1 MKLTAARTQ
10 DELQRIV
17 DKELLRRLLAD
28 SPLNLPR
35 VFLYALSFIF
45 MPGGIL
51 GPMLGAVSTAVMA
64 AIAAWLWLWGEPQAL
79 DSFLWFWLIWAM
91 VDLVLLLLI
100 RLVVGICQ
108 YRQGKV
114 HLPAEETTAEV
125 QLQPGGRLVLD
136 LAKEEESNPH
146 VVVQVA
152 GQGIYVLTLKVEDE
166 DADVD
171 LLVEGS
177 PCLEEQERVPGLVH
191 VCRAAYRLA
200 PGRHTLS
207 FHVQSR
213 TASRLVVSLR

>member
-17 DKELLRRLLAD
+17 GKELLRRLLAD

-51 GPMLGAVSTAVMA
+51 GPMLGAVSTAVRA

-79 DSFLWFWLIWAM
+79 DSFLWFWLIWAV

-114 HLPAEETTAEV
+114 YQPAEESSVEV
-125 QLQPGGRLVLD
+125 QLQPGERLVLD
-136 LAKEEESNPH
+136 MAKDEESNPH

-152 GQGIYVLTLKVEDE
+152 EQGIYVLTLKVEDE

-171 LLVEGS
+171 LRIEGS
-177 PCLEEQERVPGLVH
+177 SCLEEQERVPGLVH
-191 VCRAAYRLA
+191 VCCAAYRLA
-200 PGRHTLS
+200 PGKHTLS

-213 TASRLVVSLR
+213 TATRLVVSFR